1 MRGGR
6 LAVGDRAP
14 ALTLPSAQGP
24 GFFIVEC
31 EGIVRYAL
39 AGSYFV
45 ADGIA
50 RGIPGNDDIV
60 RELQRWVVAP

>member
-1 MRGGR
+1 L
-6 LAVGDRAP
+6 LADDDM
-14 ALTLPSAQGP
+14 
-24 GFFIVEC
+24 GFFIVDC

-50 RGIPGNDDIV
+50 RGIPGNDEIV
-60 RELQRWVVAP
+60 RELQRWVVAH